1 MTDRADTDPT
11 NPETAVPAPAC
22 RPAANQATPVPSRA
36 SAPGHPGPD
45 LVIFQEWGGAL
56 KPSEGGLRR
65 TVCMGTLAGVLPL
78 PAVEAKARRTR
89 VEYQN
94 TPEGALVRRA
104 QSGDDSA
111 FQEIVERYQSK
122 VFSIIHGIV
131 RQRNDV
137 EDIAQQVF
145 AKVYFSI
152 RSFDFRS
159 SLITWIYK
167 ITVNECYDYL
177 RKKKVRKLVYESDL
191 SEDEVRRVENTE
203 PASERQ
209 TRVDTTLARRD
220 YIAKLLSRLSD
231 EERLLMLMKEVEGHS
246 VEELAGMTGMNENT
260 IKVKLFRARQRLV
273 KAAQRLE
280 RSAGLTS

>member
-1 MTDRADTDPT
+1 M
-11 NPETAVPAPAC
+11 
-22 RPAANQATPVPSRA
+22 
-36 SAPGHPGPD
+36 
-45 LVIFQEWGGAL
+45 
-56 KPSEGGLRR
+56 KPSGGGPRR
-65 TVCMGTLAGVLPL
+65 TLCMGTLTGVLPL
-78 PAVEAKARRTR
+78 PALEARAARRTR

-94 TPEGALVRRA
+94 TSEGALVRRA
-104 QSGDDSA
+104 QAGDETA

-152 RSFDFRS
+152 RNFDFRS
-159 SLITWIYK
+159 SLITWVYK

-191 SEDEVRRVENTE
+191 SEDEVRRVENAE
-203 PASERQ
+203 PVNERQ
-209 TRVDTTLARRD
+209 ARVDTTLARRD
-220 YIAKLLSRLSD
+220 YIVKLLSRLSE
-231 EERLLMLMKEVEGHS
+231 EERLLMMMKEVEGHS
-246 VEELAGMTGMNENT
+246 VEELARMTGMNENT

-273 KAAQRLE
+273 KAAQRLD
-280 RSAGLTS
+280 RAPGMVAG